1 MNHKS
6 FQSFIDRNGTDES
19 QWPKTEEGIEAREF
33 VEQSEAARQVL
44 NENKRLFQLL
54 EFAMSVPNPVGLE
67 QRILQRVMA
76 SRERN
81 WTHFLSSWVL
91 KPALVAL
98 PLVLGFVLG
107 LTSTDSSVFV
117 ENEITAT
124 QFDDHSDLLA
134 ISDE

>member
-1 MNHKS
+1 MNHES
-6 FQSFIDRNGTDES
+6 FQSFVDRHGTDES
-19 QWPKTEEGIEAREF
+19 LWPDTTEGKEARQLL
-33 VEQSEAARQVL
+33 EQSDLAQKIL
-44 NENKRLFQLL
+44 GENKRLFQLL
-54 EFAMSVPNPVGLE
+54 EFAMSVPHPVGLE
-67 QRILQRVMA
+67 QRILRRVTTPP
-76 SRERN
+76 ERN
-81 WTHFLSSWVL
+81 WTHFLASWIL

>member
-1 MNHKS
+1 MNHES
-6 FQSFIDRNGTDES
+6 FQSFIDRNGTVES
-19 QWPKTEEGIEAREF
+19 QWPDTEEGMEARRY
-33 VEQSEAARQVL
+33 VEQSELARQVL
-44 NENKRLFQLL
+44 NDNKRLFQLL

-67 QRILQRVMA
+67 QRILQSVTA
-76 SRERN
+76 SRERT
-81 WTHFLSSWVL
+81 WAHFLSSWVL

-107 LTSTDSSVFV
+107 LTATDSSVFV